1 MSEGT
6 AVIAHCGLTA
16 LPVGFGVW
24 GGGPFGVFA
33 NDGGTV
39 CDRAF
44 EAACRPG
51 VQRALA
57 AAAARGSAGVVCL
70 RASGGATAG
79 RATGLPGGDSP
90 MIPSLISLSHYLGW
104 RSVTI
109 NFGTKAELPVSAVL
123 DRLGQWGRRGPGRAA
138 EPPQLVMWGPLGG
151 ARTSAVRARLGRV
164 VAKNAPN
171 AAAAAAAPPPPPP
184 PTFHALALICDDDV
198 DDTELGISPVFRF
211 DEPAADG
218 PAATPGEG
226 AVAELSQ
233 LRMSEMTELRA
244 TCPEVEKFGAILRIE
259 IPPGASDASSSEV
272 KPEVTHEVKP
282 EVRVRLPADYP
293 RTAPAL
299 HRLIGR
305 HGCPPATAAEKLAAL
320 CAAAPGQPVLAQF
333 VAWIAASVQAG
344 AQALEAEIEG
354 IQAAHPVWRR
364 VDRGGGTV
372 LRIDIPGQKRG
383 GMSPW
388 IELILPETYPGWSL
402 WHARFKP
409 EIKSHGR
416 KEVEAQAKLDAMMA
430 ATPWGQPVLA
440 PYVAWVVRKARVVH
454 EVKISWRLPLDVRV

>member
-1 MSEGT
+1 M
-6 AVIAHCGLTA
+6 
-16 LPVGFGVW
+16 
-24 GGGPFGVFA
+24 
-33 NDGGTV
+33 
-39 CDRAF
+39 
-44 EAACRPG
+44 
-51 VQRALA
+51 
-57 AAAARGSAGVVCL
+57 
-70 RASGGATAG
+70 
-79 RATGLPGGDSP
+79 
-90 MIPSLISLSHYLGW
+90 
-104 RSVTI
+104 
-109 NFGTKAELPVSAVL
+109 
-123 DRLGQWGRRGPGRAA
+123 
-138 EPPQLVMWGPLGG
+138 
-151 ARTSAVRARLGRV
+151 
-164 VAKNAPN
+164 
-171 AAAAAAAPPPPPP
+171 
-184 PTFHALALICDDDV
+184 
-198 DDTELGISPVFRF
+198 
-211 DEPAADG
+211 
-218 PAATPGEG
+218 
-226 AVAELSQ
+226 AELSQ

-282 EVRVRLPADYP
+282 EVRVCLPADYP
-293 RTAPAL
+293 DGASL

-305 HGCPPATAAEKLAAL
+305 HGARPRRPRKSSPRARGGTRPAGARTV
-320 CAAAPGQPVLAQF
+320 CGGSPR
-333 VAWIAASVQAG
+333 ASAG

-454 EVKISWRLPLDVRV
+454 EVKDIIDSQPWDRCGVEQEDWHHVTSYLGGPSRLKCMTKGRIRSTPVARPGGGLPVDSANPRARDRRRGGASLAAASEAAISEKLRELAEASPACSSWRRLWIGSTRL